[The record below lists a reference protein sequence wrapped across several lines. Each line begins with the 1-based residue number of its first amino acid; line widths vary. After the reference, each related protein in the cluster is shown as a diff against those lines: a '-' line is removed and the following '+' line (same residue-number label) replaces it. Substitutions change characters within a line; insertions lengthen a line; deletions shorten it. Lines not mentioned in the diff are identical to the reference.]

1 MLVVVQLY
9 SWWLKT
15 ENGAEFAGKML
26 DDARGKIEAWCIH
39 YNQRR
44 PHSALGQMTPY
55 EFAEKSASCQNMQ
68 PT

>member
-1 MLVVVQLY
+1 
-9 SWWLKT
+9 
-15 ENGAEFAGKML
+15 ML
-26 DDARGKIEAWCIH
+26 DDARGKIEAWCIY